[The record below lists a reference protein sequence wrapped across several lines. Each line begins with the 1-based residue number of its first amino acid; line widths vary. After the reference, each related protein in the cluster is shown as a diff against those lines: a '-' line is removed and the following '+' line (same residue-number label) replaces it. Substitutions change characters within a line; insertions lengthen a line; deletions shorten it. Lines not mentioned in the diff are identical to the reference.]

1 MTTDVTAAETWQ
13 VTKPQTMKT
22 SHMIQKQPGSYWPK
36 TSCDLVAVVTAD
48 CELQHVG
55 CSWRRKH
62 SQRPQGMRRV
72 FPDKSNTA
80 VNRCVCSRREEQ
92 DEARTVRKVRG
103 RCFHCHC
110 EVKTDSESRNF
121 YTIDE
126 YIFLLTVQTRR
137 LRVRKKRWKKQAALF
152 ILRLLRHIKK
162 DYL

>member
-110 EVKTDSESRNF
+110 EVKDWQWVQKLLHNRWIYISAYSPNPQTESQKKTMEKTGCIIYSETSTA
-121 YTIDE
+121 Y
-126 YIFLLTVQTRR
+126 
-137 LRVRKKRWKKQAALF
+137 
-152 ILRLLRHIKK
+152 
-162 DYL
+162 